1 MVIISVT
8 KSSCYFGVPDEK
20 YLWIIADAEIKK
32 MTRQYSKLTLRDR
45 KLRASNGGLSQ
56 KCKFIN
62 TAAYSINRLSFP
74 KKRN

>member
-8 KSSCYFGVPDEK
+8 KSSCYFGVSYGK

-32 MTRQYSKLTLRDR
+32 MTKQYSKFTFRDR

-56 KCKFIN
+56 KCEFIN
-62 TAAYSINRLSFP
+62 TAAYFINRLSFP